1 MKGRCGEH
9 AHQLFRG
16 GFLLALLP
24 RTREKVMAQ
33 TPLPLRFREAPGVPV
48 IGAAF
53 CFKPRRSST
62 RSAHRARNLM
72 GMKAFVTFRGALV
85 GVCTYYFGH

>member
-1 MKGRCGEH
+1 MKGRCCEH

-24 RTREKVMAQ
+24 RTRETVMAQ
-33 TPLPLRFREAPGVPV
+33 TPLPLRFPDAPDVPV
-48 IGAAF
+48 IGAAC

-62 RSAHRARNLM
+62 RSAHRARNLT
-72 GMKAFVTFRGALV
+72 GTKTFVTFWGAS
-85 GVCTYYFGH
+85 TPREP